1 MKNKREKQ
9 AAVPVKTVDI
19 PLTAKDLHA
28 APEKQ
33 IQRKIWRGLFLTS
46 ICITIFVELVLCGIE
61 AYIKN
66 DVTLYV
72 WDLILSYFC
81 DILAPVNFFASCGF
95 VGYSVMRYGVAGYR
109 APVWFMGISVT
120 ITQLCRVGL
129 SYLMMTSREREIFLS
144 AWLPFAFANYILVLL
159 EVLCIFVVCSVI
171 RNAVY
176 SSNRRELQAKQKKR
190 KSRFGIKKTPLRKV
204 YFSLLLLISFFS
216 LIPAVYTAVI
226 DYIDLGFFQNFS
238 ELYTFVKPFLQIII
252 YGAVGY
258 FLMLL
263 IGKRLCRYQ
272 NNLRKEDERT
282 ALQK

>member
-9 AAVPVKTVDI
+9 AVSVKTVDT
-19 PLTAKDLHA
+19 PFAEKDLCPD
-28 APEKQ
+28 PEKQ

-46 ICITIFVELVLCGIE
+46 ICVTIFVELVLCGIE

-72 WDLILSYFC
+72 LDLILSYLC
-81 DILAPVNFFASCGF
+81 DILAPVSFFASCGF
-95 VGYSVMRYGVAGYR
+95 VGYSVMRYGVSGYR
-109 APVWFMGISVT
+109 APVWFMATSVT
-120 ITQLCRVGL
+120 ITQLCRLGL
-129 SYLMMTSREREIFLS
+129 SYLMMTSREREVFLS
-144 AWLPFAFANYILVLL
+144 AWLPFAFANYILVLI
-159 EVLCIFVVCSVI
+159 EVVCVFVVCFVI

-176 SSNRRELQAKQKKR
+176 SSDSRDPQAKQKSR

-226 DYIDLGFFQNFS
+226 DYIDLGFFRNFS

-252 YGAVGY
+252 YGAAGY
-258 FLMLL
+258 FLMLW

-272 NNLRKEDERT
+272 NRLTKEDEQ
-282 ALQK
+282 AVLQK